1 MSPESGCG
9 LDDLSSRAPGT
20 PRKNRRAHNHSQTP
34 STPTNFI
41 DRPAYFAFYVIEH
54 YIDDSYRFAGLSSF
68 ARYLWEKRS
77 KE

>member
-1 MSPESGCG
+1 MGSPIFPHVRPARHGKIGE
-9 LDDLSSRAPGT
+9 
-20 PRKNRRAHNHSQTP
+20 P